1 MVRAEVAAATR
12 LGPLRASGAAS
23 ARHVAAIEEALR
35 RIPTPVT
42 LEEASAL
49 VSMFGSDDCFGLAW
63 SLITIIETAPGW
75 PGNLDLSGDNRWLR
89 VLRLRLAN
97 ASAT

>member
-1 MVRAEVAAATR
+1 
-12 LGPLRASGAAS
+12 
-23 ARHVAAIEEALR
+23 
-35 RIPTPVT
+35 
-42 LEEASAL
+42 
-49 VSMFGSDDCFGLAW
+49 MFGSDDCFGLAW